1 MDAERKKHF
10 DRLLKYS
17 TQVKFTYPIDF
28 FTEKDLEELTEKLK
42 ESFNHFAY
50 HEFDLEAYRVNRV
63 EDEEV
68 DIIIKVIQ

>member
-1 MDAERKKHF
+1 MDAEKKKHIEQ
-10 DRLLKYS
+10 LLKYS
-17 TQVKFTYPIDF
+17 TEIKLTYPIEF
-28 FTEKDLEELTEKLK
+28 FDEEPFEDISKRLK